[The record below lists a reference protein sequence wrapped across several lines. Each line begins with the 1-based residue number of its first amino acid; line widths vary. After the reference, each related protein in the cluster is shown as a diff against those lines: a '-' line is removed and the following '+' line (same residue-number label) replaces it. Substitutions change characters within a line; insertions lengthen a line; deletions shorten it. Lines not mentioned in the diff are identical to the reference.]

1 MERKFYPENFERFLK
16 GHADQFKM
24 SPSKKVWHGIYNDLH
39 PGRRWPSIAMTMVFI
54 FTLVIVGHLNTNNGN
69 IKLLDQSSLD
79 NSNSTNR
86 RETLPTAKKT
96 ANNYPRDHY
105 NFSHRNTGATNNNP
119 PVEDTPILSAIT
131 DNQPYSITPTPFS
144 KNETRFNTA
153 VENRNERISIEKIE
167 NDIQKAEGEIKK
179 ITEPDQAKEQPAI
192 QGLNNDQKEETVST
206 TTPNNVISSPDQ
218 ITANITSRDNAVTNI
233 KPKKLNSVT
242 WVYYITPSLSYR
254 NFSDERINNAVFH
267 KPRIGYE
274 AGTAMSFNIDKKL
287 QFTTGIQLNYSGY
300 KIKANNTH
308 PIVAT
313 LMLNSE
319 IPGQYDTYYTMS
331 TYGNNTGSELT
342 TLKNYSVQASLP
354 IGLQYVFAANDN
366 VKFGAA
372 AAFQP
377 SIVIAS
383 KSYLLSS
390 DKRNYLMASDLMRN
404 INMSTNFSTYI
415 SFASNTFNWQI
426 GPQVRY
432 QLLSTYSNRYPV
444 KEHLV
449 NYGIRLGISKISK

>member
-69 IKLLDQSSLD
+69 IKLLDQSAVNNLISTIPAKTSQTVKKHD
-79 NSNSTNR
+79 NNASNRHGFTQNISTTNSN
-86 RETLPTAKKT
+86 A
-96 ANNYPRDHY
+96 
-105 NFSHRNTGATNNNP
+105 
-119 PVEDTPILSAIT
+119 PVDDTPLLSAIT
-131 DNQPYSITPTPFS
+131 DIQPAPNTTTAFS
-144 KNETRFNTA
+144 KNETKLNIA
-153 VENRNERISIEKIE
+153 LENRNEKISIEKIE
-167 NDIQKAEGEIKK
+167 NGIAKVESEITKIAEA
-179 ITEPDQAKEQPAI
+179 DQVDEQTAI
-192 QGLNNDQKEETVST
+192 DGLNNNQKEESVNTA
-206 TTPNNVISSPDQ
+206 TPTNAVSSPDQ
-218 ITANITSRDNAVTNI
+218 MTSNLPSLTNAVANI
-233 KPKKLNSVT
+233 KPKKHNTVN

-267 KPRIGYE
+267 KARVGYE
-274 AGTAMSFNIDKKL
+274 AGTAMSFNIYKKL
-287 QFTTGIQLNYSGY
+287 QFTTGIQINFSGY
-300 KIKANNTH
+300 KITANNTH

-319 IPGQYDTYYTMS
+319 TAGQYDTYYTMS
-331 TYGNNTGSELT
+331 TYGNKTGSELT
-342 TLKNYSVQASLP
+342 TLKNYSLQASLP

-366 VKFGAA
+366 VQFGAA

-383 KSYLLSS
+383 KAYLLSS
-390 DKRNYLMASDLMRN
+390 DKRNYLMASDLLRN
-404 INMSTNFSTYI
+404 INMSTNFSTYV

-426 GPQVRY
+426 GPQIRY